1 MMKITYINEMTGETV
16 VEWMKVEE
24 CEPQDRVSYVVR
36 GYSANGRVVASLVTK
51 NYTRGLMKMLS
62 KIDDP
67 ENWGSYS
74 NIVKIVCERSEIKK
88 GGLMFKYDMEF
99 TIWEREA
106 PAPSEDPEIN
116 LDELEVYQD
125 LLDVYKKMGS
135 EYQFR
140 HKKAGWIIRRFAVAY
155 NYASEAY
162 LKKVV
167 SYNSGSRRYE
177 LQLKNLHKHF
187 EIVRR

>member
-1 MMKITYINEMTGETV
+1 
-16 VEWMKVEE
+16 
-24 CEPQDRVSYVVR
+24 
-36 GYSANGRVVASLVTK
+36 
-51 NYTRGLMKMLS
+51 
-62 KIDDP
+62 
-67 ENWGSYS
+67 
-74 NIVKIVCERSEIKK
+74 
-88 GGLMFKYDMEF
+88 MEF

-106 PAPSEDPEIN
+106 PAPEDPEID
-116 LDELEVYQD
+116 LEELEVYQD